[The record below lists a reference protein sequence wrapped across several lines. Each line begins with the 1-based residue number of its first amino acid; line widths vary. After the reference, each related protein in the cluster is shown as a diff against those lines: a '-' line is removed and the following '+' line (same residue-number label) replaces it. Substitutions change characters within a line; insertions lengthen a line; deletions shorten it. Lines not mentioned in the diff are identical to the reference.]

1 MPILGCRVVSYLIW
15 IHVLDLNPQ
24 CSGLK
29 ELNCVFLQV
38 VKNILELKDEQLAVQ
53 MDAQDALWGETGTLF
68 LSVRYICFLTSFY
81 LWVLWNHDNCV
92 FKAHT

>member
-1 MPILGCRVVSYLIW
+1 MCPYLVVDLLQVVSCG
-15 IHVLDLNPQ
+15 Q
-24 CSGLK
+24 CRGQK

-68 LSVRYICFLTSFY
+68 LSVRQI
-81 LWVLWNHDNCV
+81 
-92 FKAHT
+92 

>member
-1 MPILGCRVVSYLIW
+1 MWVSCLIW
-15 IHVLDLNPQ
+15 IQVVDPNPKCRGQ
-24 CSGLK
+24 K

-68 LSVRYICFLTSFY
+68 LSVR
-81 LWVLWNHDNCV
+81 
-92 FKAHT
+92 